1 MYRYYAGSPC
11 NLSEED
17 LQIEGLEPRPISQVG
32 ACCIVLE
39 TLKMNNVCIIWWTAL
54 KWLEVSSSLHMN
66 FIYEKININRNT

>member
-1 MYRYYAGSPC
+1 MYRDYAGSPC

-17 LQIEGLEPRPISQVG
+17 LQIEGLEPRPISQEG

-39 TLKMNNVCIIWWTAL
+39 TEKMNNVCIIWWTAL
-54 KWLEVSSSLHMN
+54 KWLEVISSLQMN